1 MSTRSMFALGLAGG
15 AASAFL
21 MARHR
26 RASQRT
32 QPVAGAA
39 RSSRTGSD
47 GSEGARE
54 PLPVPA
60 DAAEPY
66 GAFESPYE
74 AFDEVG
80 VDTTGPGP
88 ESARV
93 AEEYEPVPTEDLGRE
108 WLARATEAPETRF
121 AAEPVPGVAVTAEGD
136 QAAPE
141 SDGLS
146 ELWDVPP
153 AADDEPAPRSR

>member
-1 MSTRSMFALGLAGG
+1 MLALGLAGG

-39 RSSRTGSD
+39 WSAPHR
-47 GSEGARE
+47 SEGARQ
-54 PLPVPA
+54 PLPVPV

-66 GAFESPYE
+66 EAFESPYE
-74 AFDEVG
+74 AFDEIG
-80 VDTTGPGP
+80 VDATVGPRP
-88 ESARV
+88 EPARV

-108 WLARATEAPETRF
+108 WLARATEAPETLDSRF
-121 AAEPVPGVAVTAEGD
+121 AGEPVPGVAAAASASE
-136 QAAPE
+136 AAPE

-146 ELWDVPP
+146 ELWDAP
-153 AADDEPAPRSR
+153 AADDDPAPR